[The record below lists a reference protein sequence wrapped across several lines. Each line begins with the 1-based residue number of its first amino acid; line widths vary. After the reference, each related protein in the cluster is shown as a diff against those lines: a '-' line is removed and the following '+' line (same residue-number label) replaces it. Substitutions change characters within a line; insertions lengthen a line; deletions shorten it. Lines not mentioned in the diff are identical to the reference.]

1 MRDRDEKTEMFLKGH
16 LEESE
21 ELCDD
26 GTQAL
31 VIVTD
36 DGEEYYIKN
45 KKKIRKLQKYA
56 LYDDIQIEFHG
67 VLKYDLEGLP
77 VFSIISFTPPK
88 DNAVARNEA
97 TYAAEARN
105 TTKRRRKALDEDE
118 DEGEDADELEEEVE
132 FNGDDDG
139 FSDNGDDNYDEDAD
153 FNDSNDDSDDDDK

>member
-1 MRDRDEKTEMFLKGH
+1 MRDRDEKKEMYLKGH

-36 DGEEYYIKN
+36 DGDDYYIKK

-56 LYDDIQIEFHG
+56 LYNDIQIEFHG

-105 TTKRRRKALDEDE
+105 NTKRRRKALDEDE
-118 DEGEDADELEEEVE
+118 DEDEDVDELEEVE
-132 FNGDDDG
+132 FNGDDEG
-139 FSDNGDDNYDEDAD
+139 FSDNNGDDDYEEEAD
-153 FNDSNDDSDDDDK
+153 FEGSEDDSEDDDK

>member
-1 MRDRDEKTEMFLKGH
+1 MRDRDEKKEMYLKGH

-56 LYDDIQIEFHG
+56 FYDDIQIEFHG

-77 VFSIISFTPPK
+77 VFSIISYTPPK
-88 DNAVARNEA
+88 DNAVAQDEA
-97 TYAAEARN
+97 GYAAEGRK
-105 TTKRRRKALDEDE
+105 TSKRKRKAVEEDDDDEELDED
-118 DEGEDADELEEEVE
+118 V
-132 FNGDDDG
+132 
-139 FSDNGDDNYDEDAD
+139 D
-153 FNDSNDDSDDDDK
+153 FNDDDDLNDDTDDFDHDEEFDDSDDDSDDK

>member
-1 MRDRDEKTEMFLKGH
+1 MRDRDEKKEMYLKGH

-56 LYDDIQIEFHG
+56 LYNDIQIEFHG
-67 VLKYDLEGLP
+67 VLKYDLEGGIH
-77 VFSIISFTPPK
+77 S
-88 DNAVARNEA
+88 R
-97 TYAAEARN
+97 
-105 TTKRRRKALDEDE
+105 
-118 DEGEDADELEEEVE
+118 
-132 FNGDDDG
+132 
-139 FSDNGDDNYDEDAD
+139 
-153 FNDSNDDSDDDDK
+153 

>member
-1 MRDRDEKTEMFLKGH
+1 MRDRDEKTEMYLKGH

-77 VFSIISFTPPK
+77 VFSIISYTPPK
-88 DNAVARNEA
+88 DNAVARDEA
-97 TYAAEARN
+97 GYAEEARKAS
-105 TTKRRRKALDEDE
+105 KRKRKVVEDDDDVDEELDEDV
-118 DEGEDADELEEEVE
+118 D
-132 FNGDDDG
+132 FNGDDDS
-139 FSDNGDDNYDEDAD
+139 FSDDNDDFDDDAD
-153 FNDSNDDSDDDDK
+153 FDDSDDDSDDDDK